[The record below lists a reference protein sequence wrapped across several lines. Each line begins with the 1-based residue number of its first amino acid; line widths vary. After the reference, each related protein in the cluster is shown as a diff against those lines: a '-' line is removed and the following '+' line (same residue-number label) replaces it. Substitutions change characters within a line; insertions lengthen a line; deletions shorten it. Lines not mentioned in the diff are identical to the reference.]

1 MSTLPV
7 TVLGARLPFIGV
19 GGMSI
24 GGGISYLLNHHGLA
38 TDSIID
44 AQVVLAD
51 ASVQWARSDEDLMYT
66 VQGAGFGFGA
76 ITELVVKAYPK
87 PTQIYSG
94 FLSFPMSQFN
104 DIREHVVNTTATN
117 TDPNVALLLGVIL
130 SDGVQ
135 TAIVIP
141 IVLGD
146 ESFAKQALSWIWEL
160 PGVLLD
166 TTAPMSWEELQDF
179 QLALVSHPAMTS
191 NYQQHSVVV
200 KFLTTAVI
208 NAAVDWQTELL
219 QDPRWAGLQ
228 LLFEPFIPGAFA
240 SHYTDGPWP
249 HSSETMHIV
258 QLIIEQVNATD
269 PGDAEE
275 NINQLRFGGSLIERA
290 AGIGNVLER
299 YPNYVLQGTPAIEFY
314 GPNLPRLEAL
324 KKQFDPGN
332 RFNKDI
338 DFLC

>member
-1 MSTLPV
+1 
-7 TVLGARLPFIGV
+7 
-19 GGMSI
+19 
-24 GGGISYLLNHHGLA
+24 
-38 TDSIID
+38 
-44 AQVVLAD
+44 
-51 ASVQWARSDEDLMYT
+51 
-66 VQGAGFGFGA
+66 
-76 ITELVVKAYPK
+76 
-87 PTQIYSG
+87 
-94 FLSFPMSQFN
+94 
-104 DIREHVVNTTATN
+104 
-117 TDPNVALLLGVIL
+117 
-130 SDGVQ
+130 
-135 TAIVIP
+135 
-141 IVLGD
+141 
-146 ESFAKQALSWIWEL
+146 
-160 PGVLLD
+160 
-166 TTAPMSWEELQDF
+166 
-179 QLALVSHPAMTS
+179 MTS